1 MAVIAVLAAIAAPRY
16 AMASARYRADWT
28 ARRIAADLG
37 LAQTLAAATGSSK
50 TVHFSVQDSTVEI
63 IGASALDGVPT
74 STSTYRVVLS
84 APPYEARLASVTL
97 PSSTDIAFNGW
108 GQVNHGGTVV
118 LRVGQEQRTLTVDGS
133 SGKVTW
139 P

>member
-28 ARRIAADLG
+28 ARRIAADIG
-37 LAQTLAAATGSSK
+37 LAQTLAGATGSSK
-50 TVHFSVQDSTVEI
+50 TVHFSVQDNTVQV
-63 IGASALDGVPT
+63 IGASGLDGA
-74 STSTYRVVLS
+74 STSTYRVALS
-84 APPYEARLASVTL
+84 DPPYEARLMSVTL
-97 PSSTDIAFNGW
+97 PNSTDIAFNGW